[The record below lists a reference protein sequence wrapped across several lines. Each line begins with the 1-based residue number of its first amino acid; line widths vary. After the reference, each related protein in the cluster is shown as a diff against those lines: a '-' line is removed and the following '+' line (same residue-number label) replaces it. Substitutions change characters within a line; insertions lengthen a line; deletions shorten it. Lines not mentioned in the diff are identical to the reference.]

1 MRDTDPHINT
11 VSGRRVP
18 LLDPDPADIALVDI
32 AHGLSHIC
40 RFAGQSDSFY
50 SVAKHSLNV
59 SRALA
64 TVHDAS
70 PERQLYGLLH
80 DASEAYL
87 ADVPGPAKPHFED
100 YGAAEAAVMDA
111 VWSWSGLGD
120 PATRLDDPQPWT
132 PVDRAT
138 FECEADVLVAGYEAD
153 PDVVA
158 TYEEYVD
165 TSPAGDFE
173 AIEEAFVERA
183 LELGATA
190 DASLSLDG

>member
-1 MRDTDPHINT
+1 MADSEPHINT

-40 RFAGQSDSFY
+40 RFAGQSHSFY

-59 SRALA
+59 VRSLDA
-64 TVHDAS
+64 VHDAS

-87 ADVPGPAKPHFED
+87 ADVPGPVKPHFDD
-100 YGAAEAAVMDA
+100 YGAAETAVMDA

-120 PATRLDDPQPWT
+120 PASRLEDPQPWT
-132 PVDRAT
+132 PVDRAA
-138 FECEADVLVAGYEAD
+138 FECEADELVAGYEAD
-153 PDVVA
+153 PAILD
-158 TYEEYVD
+158 TYGEYVD
-165 TSPAGDFE
+165 TSPAADFE
-173 AIEEAFVERA
+173 AIEEAFLERA
-183 LELGATA
+183 LELAA
-190 DASLSLDG
+190 ASDASISLGE